1 LMKNEGKL
9 EELVDG
15 SDRIAILVPNFS
27 QYSGDARVAEVQA
40 RDLARM
46 GKQVTIFAL
55 DGDISTQ
62 AGIDVIRSGMP
73 QNPMVQRVYRLL
85 FPVNMIGTYRL
96 LKKLREYDLLISHL
110 YPMNWVASM
119 AKGLLGKKYVYWYH
133 GIPPPDLYPFLYER
147 LYIRFF
153 IYLTKMTIA
162 NADKVISVSQFAKGE
177 LRRYTGHDSDVVYN
191 RPDISKFDT
200 VFDEGETREKYSLG
214 DEPIILSV
222 GRICPQKGFHLLIKV
237 HRLVRESVSDAKLI
251 IVGKPVH
258 DYYMQSLRAEA
269 DENVLFVGYVD
280 DEELSKFFRIC
291 DIYATCSL
299 WETYNLPLVEALEMG
314 KPAIAFDIGP
324 HPEVAN
330 DRCVLVN
337 ERDLQGFANACIDRL
352 KERSSSERGR
362 MS

>member
-1 LMKNEGKL
+1 MKDEGKL

-15 SDRIAILVPNFS
+15 SRRIAILVPNFS
-27 QYSGDARVAEVQA
+27 RFSGDARVAEVQA

-62 AGIDVIRSGMP
+62 AGIDVVRIGMP
-73 QNPMVQRVYRLL
+73 QDPRVQRVYRLL
-85 FPVNMIGTYRL
+85 FPVNIFGTYRL
-96 LKKLREYDLLISHL
+96 LKKLRDYDLLISHL
-110 YPMNWVASM
+110 YPMNWAASL
-119 AKGLLGKKYVYWYH
+119 AKGLFGKKYVYWYH
-133 GIPPPDLYPFLYER
+133 GVPLPDVYPFLYER

-153 IYLTKMTIA
+153 IYFTKMTIA
-162 NADKVISVSQFAKGE
+162 NSDKIISVSRFAKGE
-177 LRRYTGHDSDVVYN
+177 LHRYTGHDSDVIYN
-191 RPDISKFDT
+191 QPDISKFHT
-200 VFDEGETREKYSLG
+200 VFNEEEMRDEYGLGE
-214 DEPIILSV
+214 EPIILSV

-237 HRLVRESVSDAKLI
+237 HRLIRESVSDAKLI
-251 IVGKPVH
+251 IVGKPVY
-258 DYYMQSLRAEA
+258 DYYIKKLKAEA

-314 KPAIAFDIGP
+314 KPAVAFDIGP

-330 DRCVLVN
+330 ERCVLVS
-337 ERDLQGFANACIDRL
+337 EGDLKGFAKACIDLL
-352 KERSSSERGR
+352 KDKRSSERGR
-362 MS
+362 VS